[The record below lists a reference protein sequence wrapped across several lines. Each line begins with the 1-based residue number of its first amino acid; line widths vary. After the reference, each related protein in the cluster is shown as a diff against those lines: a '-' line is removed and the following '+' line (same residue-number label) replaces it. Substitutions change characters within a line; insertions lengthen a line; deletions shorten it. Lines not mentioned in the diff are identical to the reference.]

1 MGHPRAHPS
10 YASLIAKLVGLVVL
24 AVAANTAAYLV
35 LLPVFFSSR
44 ATYWPAAAILACTLL
59 FAGALAWKS
68 GAGRRTAVMQGVSCL
83 ASALV
88 AGCTATFLTLLIL
101 LNTVGS

>member
-1 MGHPRAHPS
+1 MGHPMAHPS

-24 AVAANTAAYLV
+24 PVAANTAAYLV

-68 GAGRRTAVMQGVSCL
+68 GAGRRTAVMQVVSCQ
-83 ASALV
+83 ASALI
-88 AGCTATFLTLLIL
+88 TATFLTLLIL